1 MVAFNNNVD
10 QSKPEELDNSINP
23 YQTVIKILGAGGGGN
38 NTLTRLAKTNL
49 KSKKI
54 ETIAI
59 NTDAQD
65 LLRVQAERKILIGR
79 ALTAGLGT
87 GGDPAIGERSAEE
100 TRILLQKEI
109 EGTDILFLTAGM
121 GGGTGTGSLHVVA
134 KMAREM
140 KILTIAV
147 VSMPFEDE
155 GIVRWENA
163 QIGLEKLRKYVD
175 TIIIL
180 RNDKLTEWAADLPLS
195 EAFRAGD
202 DILVNAILGISNL
215 VEGQGLINVDFA
227 DISMVLRDGPEALI
241 GFGESNS
248 DNREEESVKRAI
260 SHPMM
265 DSNINGAQSALVHI
279 TGGPDMTLKQARAAI
294 HAISKKLDPTARVIW
309 GMSINKDHES
319 KMSIMMIVAGL
330 RVSEESSDTLQE
342 QDEYSIPESE
352 IQSDMIETPDY
363 NPQMFQ
369 HERSIFDI
377 KEAILSSGDEVSQKP
392 KPLPKQPT
400 TQTTLVFY
408 KIFEEEAKNDLK
420 RFDRSVHTLRKN
432 MTDHRALLEARQ
444 SCKLLL
450 ASAKMFGFDEIVQL
464 IEAIEQI
471 LQKIQS
477 KEIALNSKIIDSI
490 TLAMEMVVDLVENRS
505 DGRGETGYI
514 VDRLHEFIDEEV
526 QNF

>member
-1 MVAFNNNVD
+1 MVALKNNLQNTR
-10 QSKPEELDNSINP
+10 PEEQEDEAIQP
-23 YQTVIKILGAGGGGN
+23 YQTVIKILGAGGAGN
-38 NTLTRLAKTNL
+38 NTLTRLAKSNL
-49 KSKKI
+49 KSRKI
-54 ETIAI
+54 DTIAI

-100 TRILLQKEI
+100 TRNLIHHTI
-109 EGTDILFLTAGM
+109 NGTDILFLTAGM

-147 VSMPFEDE
+147 VSMPFSDE

-175 TIIIL
+175 TIIVL
-180 RNDKLTEWAADLPLS
+180 RNDKLHEWASDLPLS

-202 DILVNAILGISNL
+202 DILVNSILGISHL
-215 VEGQGLINVDFA
+215 VEAQGLINVDFA

-248 DNREEESVKRAI
+248 DNREEEAVRRAI

-265 DSNINGAQSALVHI
+265 DSSINGAESALVHI
-279 TGGPDMTLKQARAAI
+279 TGGPDMTLKQARSAI
-294 HAISKKLDPTARVIW
+294 HSIAQKLDPAARIIW
-309 GMSINKDHES
+309 GMSIEKDYES
-319 KMSIMMIVAGL
+319 KMSIMMIIAGL
-330 RVSEESSDTLQE
+330 KVAEEPEETFDTH
-342 QDEYSIPESE
+342 DEYTESDIESE
-352 IQSDMIETPDY
+352 INNSKSYDPIFE
-363 NPQMFQ
+363 N
-369 HERSIFDI
+369 ERSIFDI

-400 TQTTLVFY
+400 TQTTFVFY
-408 KIFEEEAKNDLK
+408 KIFEEEAKSDLK
-420 RFDRSVHTLRKN
+420 RFERSIHTLRN
-432 MTDHRALLEARQ
+432 DHSNHRAILDARQ

-464 IEAIEQI
+464 IEAIESI
-471 LQKIQS
+471 LHKIQS
-477 KEIALNSKIIDSI
+477 KEISINAKILDSI

-514 VDRLHEFIDEEV
+514 VDRLHEFSEGEIR
-526 QNF
+526 NF